1 MGCTPTRA
9 PSVMAI
15 LLAAACGGGDDSADS
30 GVQPDVPTYEGAI
43 DLEIGELDGD
53 DPYLFTYI
61 GHVASDE
68 WGRIIAA
75 DMRTSEIRVFEPD
88 GRFAFRFGGHG
99 EGPGELTDP
108 SFLEFGP
115 EGGLWVR
122 ESTRFSVFSLDP
134 AGAEFHRVVRSPN
147 VGMVGV
153 IGPFTF
159 DPDGQLISVGAL
171 FDGQASRE
179 VRLRLNAD
187 GRVDTLA
194 LAAAERQSAGQATVP
209 VERGPFRGVSYL
221 HQPFGPRWK
230 HAHARGGSWAEAV
243 TSEYAINYHA
253 PDGAE
258 SLIEGPSSPGPP
270 LSADDR
276 EWAQT
281 RMEREVDRAGIA
293 EHPFGIPERK
303 PPLAD
308 MFFDRHDRLWVEKTP
323 ASGATMR
330 QADVYDGTTLT
341 ARYRWPLRIQEYPK
355 PWATESLLYG
365 VTVDSLGVQR
375 VARVRFTP
383 AN

>member
-1 MGCTPTRA
+1 MWPMRVH
-9 PSVMAI
+9 PI
-15 LLAAACGGGDDSADS
+15 LTVTVLVITAACVDEGNVVSE
-30 GVQPDVPTYEGAI
+30 PDVPTYEGEI
-43 DLEIGELDGD
+43 DLEIGELEGD

-61 GHVASDE
+61 GHVLSDE
-68 WGRIIAA
+68 GERIVVA
-75 DMRTSEIRVFEPD
+75 DMRTSEIRVFESD

-115 EGGLWVR
+115 EGELWVR
-122 ESTRFSVFSLDP
+122 ESTRFSVFSLDS
-134 AGAEFHRVVRSPN
+134 AGAEYQRGVRSPN
-147 VGMVGV
+147 VGVVGV

-159 DPDGQLISVGAL
+159 DPDGQLIAVGAL
-171 FDGQASRE
+171 FDGQANRE

-187 GRVDTLA
+187 GRVDTLH

-221 HQPFGPRWK
+221 HQPFGPRWV
-230 HAHARGGSWAEAV
+230 HAHARGGSWVEAV
-243 TSEYAINYHA
+243 TSEYSINHHA
-253 PDGAE
+253 PDGTT
-258 SLIEGPSSPGPP
+258 SVIEGPSFPGPP
-270 LSADDR
+270 LSTADR

-330 QADVYDGTTLT
+330 EADVYDGTTLA
-341 ARYRWPLRIQEYPK
+341 ARYRWPRRIQDYPT

-375 VARVRFTP
+375 VARVRFGQ

>member
-1 MGCTPTRA
+1 MGRAPTRA
-9 PSVMAI
+9 GPAVAI
-15 LLAAACGGGDDSADS
+15 LLAAACGSGDDGTDS
-30 GVQPDVPTYEGAI
+30 GIQPDVPTYEGAI
-43 DLEIGELDGD
+43 DLEIGELEGD

-68 WGRIIAA
+68 RGRIIVA

-88 GRFAFRFGGHG
+88 GRFAFHFGGHG

-115 EGGLWVR
+115 DGGLWVR
-122 ESTRFSVFSLDP
+122 ESTRFSAFSLDS
-134 AGAEFHRVVRSPN
+134 AGAEYRRVVRSPN

-153 IGPFTF
+153 IGPFAF
-159 DPDGQLISVGAL
+159 DPDGQLIAVGAL
-171 FDGQASRE
+171 FDGQGSRQ

-187 GRVDTLA
+187 GGVDTLQ

-221 HQPFGPRWK
+221 HQPFGPRWV

-243 TSEYAINYHA
+243 TSGYSINYHA
-253 PDGAE
+253 PDGTA
-258 SLIEGPSSPGPP
+258 SLIEGPSFAGPT
-270 LSADDR
+270 LSDADR
-276 EWAQT
+276 EWAWT
-281 RMEREVDRAGIA
+281 RMDREVERAGIA
-293 EHPFGIPERK
+293 EHPFDVPERK
-303 PPLAD
+303 PPLAGL
-308 MFFDRHDRLWVEKTP
+308 FFDRHDRLWVEKTP

-330 QADVYDGTTLT
+330 EADVYDGTTLT
-341 ARYRWPLRIQEYPK
+341 ARYRWPLRIQDYPK
-355 PWATESLLYG
+355 PWAAESLLYG